1 MAECIRGTFRS
12 STGETLDKRLW
23 LPEGAPKGIVQ
34 IVHGMADHIDR
45 YDAPAQAL
53 CQGGYLVVGHT
64 HLGHGPKAPVQG
76 YFAQENGWDRLLDDI
91 QLLRQETEQAYPGV
105 PYFLLG
111 HSMGSFLVRC
121 YLTEHGEGLRGAVLS
136 GTGWFGTGP
145 VKAGLALTGLLC
157 ALGQGKK
164 PAALVNKLAFGSS
177 NKAFAPSRTDYDW
190 LSRDAAQVD
199 KYVADPHCGF
209 LFTAAGY
216 RDLFDGLGSIS
227 SKSWARQVPDVPILV
242 VSGQEDPVGGKEAK
256 GVKQVANWLTQTGHQ
271 VELRIYPGDRHESL
285 NETDKEQVMEDIGS
299 FIKRAVQRR
308 EEDL

>member
-1 MAECIRGTFRS
+1 MVECIRGTFRS

-34 IVHGMADHIDR
+34 FVHGMAEHIDR

-164 PAALVNKLAFGSS
+164 PAALVNMLAFGSS

-216 RDLFDGLGSIS
+216 RDMFRGLDRLRHLDELKKMPKRLPVYFFGGD
-227 SKSWARQVPDVPILV
+227 Q
-242 VSGQEDPVGGKEAK
+242 DPVGGMGT
-256 GVKQVANWLTQTGHQ
+256 GVPKVAEQFRQAG
-271 VELRIYPGDRHESL
+271 LRDVTVKLYPGGRHEMF
-285 NETDKEQVMEDIGS
+285 NETNAQEVC
-299 FIKRAVQRR
+299 A
-308 EEDL
+308 DLLAWLNAR